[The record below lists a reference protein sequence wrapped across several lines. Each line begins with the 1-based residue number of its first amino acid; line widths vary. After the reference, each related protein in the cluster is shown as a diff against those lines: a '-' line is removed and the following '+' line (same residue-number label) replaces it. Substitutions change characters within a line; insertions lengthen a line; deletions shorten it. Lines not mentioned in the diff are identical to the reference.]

1 MKRTFEESRREKN
14 RIETR
19 KVRSEIEMTNL
30 QKIFKIYLR
39 ERPCENEGKGWF
51 GWDLKRRRLRLSFDL
66 SLNSA

>member
-39 ERPCENEGKGWF
+39 ERPCE
-51 GWDLKRRRLRLSFDL
+51 KRRKGVVRLGLKATSYTVKL
-66 SLNSA
+66 